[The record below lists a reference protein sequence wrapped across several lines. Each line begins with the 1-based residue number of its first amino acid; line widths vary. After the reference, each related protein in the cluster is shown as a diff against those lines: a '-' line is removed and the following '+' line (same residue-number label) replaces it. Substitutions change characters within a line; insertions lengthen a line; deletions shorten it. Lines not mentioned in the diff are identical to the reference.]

1 MFCTTSSIVFMG
13 KCSRLI
19 ALFKSLGSKQF
30 SVSWVFLQWPCC
42 SPSLLALLASWS
54 RHHSPSCG
62 VLPWHDHG
70 VLLVPFSEH
79 VPQVEHLGRAWFCIL
94 QEDNLIPLMS
104 LRTLLWY
111 QHQLN
116 KVSQWVLI
124 FVTPQHLG
132 LLWCPFLSRKIG
144 HCVLHSCK
152 HMWSLLSLVSWCDV
166 QNMLVLLLNLSS
178 SCHWLDWVFWILC
191 VKWYCT

>member
-1 MFCTTSSIVFMG
+1 MLCTTSSIVFMG

-19 ALFKSLGSKQF
+19 ALSRLLGLRRY

-54 RHHSPSCG
+54 HHHSPSSG

-70 VLLVPFSEH
+70 VLMVPFLEH
-79 VPQVEHLGRAWFCIL
+79 VPWVEHLGRAWFCIL
-94 QEDNLIPLMS
+94 QEVNLIPWMS

-116 KVSQWVLI
+116 KVSQWVL
-124 FVTPQHLG
+124 VSGMPQHLG
-132 LLWCPFLSRKIG
+132 LLCTCVTKNWTLCSTLLQTHVKFVVPSVLMWCPEY
-144 HCVLHSCK
+144 V
-152 HMWSLLSLVSWCDV
+152 
-166 QNMLVLLLNLSS
+166 LLNLSS

-191 VKWYCT
+191 AKWYCT